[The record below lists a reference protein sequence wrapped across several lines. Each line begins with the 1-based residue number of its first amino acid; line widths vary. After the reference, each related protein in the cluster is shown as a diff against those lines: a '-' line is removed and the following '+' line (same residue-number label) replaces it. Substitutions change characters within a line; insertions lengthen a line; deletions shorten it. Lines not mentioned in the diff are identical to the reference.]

1 MICLAVGLKEV
12 FPRGWKNHIF
22 TELFFQTSHGETQL
36 FKAELLDFSWQPGAH
51 WGTSGMFVDVYLHG
65 VLTWWNRT
73 FNHVKEKKW
82 RGECF

>member
-51 WGTSGMFVDVYLHG
+51 
-65 VLTWWNRT
+65 
-73 FNHVKEKKW
+73 
-82 RGECF
+82 